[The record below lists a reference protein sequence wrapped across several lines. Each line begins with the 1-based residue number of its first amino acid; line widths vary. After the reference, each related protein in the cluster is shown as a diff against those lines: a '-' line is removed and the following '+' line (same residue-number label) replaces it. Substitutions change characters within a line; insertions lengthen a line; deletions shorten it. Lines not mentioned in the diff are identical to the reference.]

1 MKVSFRDLGQMDYK
15 ACWDL
20 QQTLFDSLT
29 ARKRPAADTVRNA
42 TGTEASAADAARKT
56 DGAAIPAEDAGTIL
70 LVEHPPVYTLGKSG
84 RAENLL
90 IPKAAL
96 EAMGAKF
103 FHIDRGGDITFHG
116 PGQLVCYPILD
127 LERLGIGLRE
137 YIASLEEAVIRT
149 TARYG
154 IAAGRIAG
162 ASGVWIVEEGAAPRK
177 ICAIGVRA
185 SRFVTMHGFA
195 LNVSTDLEWF
205 GLINPCGFVDRGVTS
220 IERETGRT
228 VPMDEVKKSIVT
240 VLSEKLDVKIYNK

>member
-1 MKVSFRDLGQMDYK
+1 MNVYCRDLGQMDYK

-20 QQTLFDSLT
+20 QQSLFDVLT
-29 ARKRPAADTVRNA
+29 AGKTNRTAAPESA
-42 TGTEASAADAARKT
+42 TPSSE
-56 DGAAIPAEDAGTIL
+56 EAGTIL

-84 RAENLL
+84 HAENLL
-90 IPKAAL
+90 VGREAL
-96 EAMGAKF
+96 EAMGAQF

-127 LERLGIGLRE
+127 LERLGIGLRA
-137 YIASLEEAVIRT
+137 YIDALEESVIRT
-149 TARYG
+149 VAEYG
-154 IAAGRIAG
+154 IRAGRIAG

>member
-1 MKVSFRDLGQMDYK
+1 MLTVRTIDLGRMPYRD
-15 ACWDL
+15 CWEY
-20 QQTLFDSLT
+20 QQRLFDVLT
-29 ARKRPAADTVRNA
+29 ARRGDASD
-42 TGTEASAADAARKT
+42 EA
-56 DGAAIPAEDAGTIL
+56 GWL
-70 LVEHPPVYTLGKSG
+70 LTVEHPPVYTLGKSG
-84 RAENLL
+84 KAQNLL
-90 IPKAAL
+90 VGEEFLRAK
-96 EAMGAKF
+96 GAEYY
-103 FHIDRGGDITFHG
+103 HIDRGGDITFHG

-127 LERLGIGLRE
+127 LERLGIGLRA
-137 YIASLEEAVIRT
+137 YIDALEESVIRT
-149 TARYG
+149 VAEYG
-154 IAAGRIAG
+154 IRAGRIAG

>member
-1 MKVSFRDLGQMDYK
+1 MGKYFGTDGFRGEANVTLTVEHAYKVGRFLGWYYGQKTPGEKCRIVIGKDTRRSSYMFEYSLV
-15 ACWDL
+15 AG
-20 QQTLFDSLT
+20 LT
-29 ARKRPAADTVRNA
+29 ASGADVYLLHVTTTPSVSYVVR
-42 TGTEASAADAARKT
+42 TEDFHCGIMISASHNPYYD
-56 DGAAIPAEDAGTIL
+56 
-70 LVEHPPVYTLGKSG
+70 
-84 RAENLL
+84 N
-90 IPKAAL
+90 
-96 EAMGAKF
+96 
-103 FHIDRGGDITFHG
+103 
-116 PGQLVCYPILD
+116 
-127 LERLGIGLRE
+127 GIKVINEKGE
-137 YIASLEEAVIRT
+137 KLEESVIEVVG
-149 TARYG
+149 RYG
-154 IAAGRIAG
+154 IRGARIAG